1 MCPGLGGNLGPLQT
15 PPVIFGPRHRGLLVI
30 DDLEDHVS
38 PPIVDQEQITI
49 LQAEELD
56 KYLDE
61 LFGQMMKTS
70 NHLNAK

>member
-1 MCPGLGGNLGPLQT
+1 
-15 PPVIFGPRHRGLLVI
+15 
-30 DDLEDHVS
+30 
-38 PPIVDQEQITI
+38 VDQEQITI